1 MPKYAYVEG
10 TKVAKVYDSLPT
22 SWNNISNFNLLESN
36 TNQLNKYNWYVV
48 QENIPEYDSKKFKL
62 SQPNYEL
69 SGNVVIANYSLIS
82 IQPDSPAELQRRF
95 MILVRSKRDQ
105 LLKETDWTMMPDV
118 TKTKTPEWVTA
129 WENYR
134 QALREYPAQFQYEI
148 DDTPV
153 DFKILIWP
161 SIPNL

>member
-1 MPKYAYVEG
+1 MPKYAYVNG
-10 TKVAKVYDSLPT
+10 TTVVKVYDSLPT
-22 SWNNISNFNLLESN
+22 SWNNISNFNLLEN
-36 TNQLNKYNWYVV
+36 NIYELNKYDWYVV
-48 QENIPEYDSKKFKL
+48 QENVPEYDNKKFKL
-62 SQPNYEL
+62 SDPTYEVL
-69 SGNVVIANYSLIS
+69 GNTVTANYSLIT

-105 LLKETDWTMMPDV
+105 LLRETDWTMMSDV
-118 TKTKTPEWVTA
+118 TKTKTSEWVTA

-134 QALREYPAQFQYEI
+134 QALRDYPSQFQYEV

-161 SIPNL
+161 ELPNL